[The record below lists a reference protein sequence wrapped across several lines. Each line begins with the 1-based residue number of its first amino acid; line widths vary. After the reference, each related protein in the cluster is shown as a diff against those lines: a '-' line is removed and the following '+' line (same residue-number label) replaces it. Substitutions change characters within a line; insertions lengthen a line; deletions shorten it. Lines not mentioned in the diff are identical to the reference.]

1 MRSIMAPQIVDVLI
15 KQCEA
20 GIERHKM
27 NVRVLTE
34 KRVGLAE
41 HGDLIITPP
50 FFCRPY
56 VPLHLIIQRPDQRR
70 EIFIKAIQVH
80 INMKFLVPLPTC
92 VYFVLKN
99 SLSSTFDDE
108 LARFIC
114 NFPKKSHLKKISSCT
129 QL

>member
-41 HGDLIITPP
+41 HGDLIITIEEELDKIAH
-50 FFCRPY
+50 FEDRLEAVSY
-56 VPLHLIIQRPDQRR
+56 THLRAH
-70 EIFIKAIQVH
+70 E
-80 INMKFLVPLPTC
+80 T
-92 VYFVLKN
+92 
-99 SLSSTFDDE
+99 
-108 LARFIC
+108 
-114 NFPKKSHLKKISSCT
+114 
-129 QL
+129 

>member
-41 HGDLIITPP
+41 HGDLIVTVESELDKIAH
-50 FFCRPY
+50 FEDR
-56 VPLHLIIQRPDQRR
+56 L
-70 EIFIKAIQVH
+70 A
-80 INMKFLVPLPTC
+80 
-92 VYFVLKN
+92 VLKKHF
-99 SLSSTFDDE
+99 T
-108 LARFIC
+108 
-114 NFPKKSHLKKISSCT
+114 
-129 QL
+129 